1 MQLAKA
7 RLAAETVLRENS
19 KAPDF
24 ARPFDAFERALL
36 ARTGLSLG
44 SMTGEAVHAVDG
56 LLGKSAAAYSYL
68 RSPPSDD
75 LSATILHWEK
85 LATRDPSLA
94 RYAQA
99 RLVETSYGICHDVAA
114 RVRTLDRRPARSF
127 ELVALASMLFACDR
141 DRFRDV
147 NWIRAL
153 DAAASARVDLE
164 HLLAVDAEGGVW
176 IAHFDGWEIVR
187 YTPDGKQD
195 KSFALPHKAVTSIC
209 FGGPDWRDVYVTTA
223 GDKGIESLFTGEL
236 PPREATLFHA
246 RSDIPGVPVPETQF
260 DLP

>member
-164 HLLAVDAEGGVW
+164 HLLAVDAEGHAEGILWLPYYLV
-176 IAHFDGWEIVR
+176 
-187 YTPDGKQD
+187 P
-195 KSFALPHKAVTSIC
+195 FANL
-209 FGGPDWRDVYVTTA
+209 
-223 GDKGIESLFTGEL
+223 ESRLLG
-236 PPREATLFHA
+236 R
-246 RSDIPGVPVPETQF
+246 
-260 DLP
+260 